1 MTDHRETRPAAG
13 EFAPFYARYIAAVP
27 DGDLVERLRI
37 EGAAIATLLRSL
49 DRETAG
55 HRYAPGKW
63 SVLEVFGHLIDS
75 ERVFAYRALRFGRG
89 DTTPLAGFD
98 ENLFAVEAGHDGRTP
113 TDLAAELEAVRAA
126 TIALFASLAPAA
138 WERRGE
144 ANGQPVSVRALGWMT
159 AGHELHHR
167 RILRERY
174 GVGS

>member
-1 MTDHRETRPAAG
+1 MTSHREIRPAG
-13 EFAPFYARYIAAVP
+13 SEFAPFYAGYIAAVP

-37 EGAAIATLLRSL
+37 EGAASAALLRGL
-49 DRETAG
+49 DRRAAG

-63 SVLEVFGHLIDS
+63 SVLELFGHVADS
-75 ERVFAYRALRFGRG
+75 ERVFGYRALRFGRG
-89 DTTPLAGFD
+89 DATPLPGFD
-98 ENLFAVEAGHDGRTP
+98 ENLFAAEAGHDARTP
-113 TDLAAELEAVRAA
+113 EDLAAELEAVRAA

-144 ANGQPVSVRALGWMT
+144 ANGHPVSVRALGWMT

-174 GVGS
+174 GIGS